1 MDEST
6 DREFREGQVVHIVT
20 ERVKIGPGWA
30 SDMDHYFGM
39 EARITYIDDIE
50 GWANIDIDD
59 GQFWWGREMFQ
70 EYYDHEPIPDDA
82 EVASVVESILGNSSV
97 HKTAI

>member
-20 ERVKIGPGWA
+20 ERVRIGPGWVPM
-30 SDMDHYFGM
+30 MDHYFGR
-39 EARITYIDDIE
+39 EARITYIDDIR
-50 GWANIDIDD
+50 GWVNIDIDD

-70 EYYDHEPIPDDA
+70 EYYDHGPILEDA
-82 EVASVVESILGNSSV
+82 EVASVVESILGEF
-97 HKTAI
+97 KRA